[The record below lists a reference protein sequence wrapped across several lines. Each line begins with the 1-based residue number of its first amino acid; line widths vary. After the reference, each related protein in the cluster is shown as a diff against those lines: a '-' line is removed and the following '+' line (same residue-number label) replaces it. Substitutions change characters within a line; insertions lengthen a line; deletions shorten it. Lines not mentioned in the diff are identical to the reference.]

1 MSHGPPDLSG
11 VIEATPRAVPNA
23 VKIGSLVLVV
33 LGACGFAYGLATEP
47 IAAKTAVIHNF
58 LYFAGMSQGAFM
70 LAIALMLAQGRWG
83 RPLKRIAEAF
93 GTYTTVL
100 WIVFVVFLVLGGID
114 VYPWAHPEEHPM
126 PAHKAVWLQPGFFIA
141 RQFVLL
147 GILQVLCW
155 QFRRASLRA
164 DLGVAAQQLGTRAPA
179 WWARFT
185 DGWRGEEEERETNV
199 QTQMTLAPIIVIA
212 YAIVMSLMA
221 VDVSMSLAPHWYA
234 NMFPAWFFMSS
245 FYNGLVWIGL
255 FSLLARDW
263 LGITH
268 LLPPKVYHDLG
279 KLTLGLCLFYAY
291 TLFAQY
297 LAIWYGN
304 MTEETGFI
312 LLRAEMMPWA
322 PFAKVDILLCFLIP
336 FGMLVNRSLKKIPSA
351 YLTVASII
359 AVGLWIDRFMQVF
372 PSVWLHD
379 TLPPALWIADIGVA
393 LAFLGGFIFT
403 VTRFL
408 SRYPPVPINDPWM
421 APHPEDVHVF
431 PRQRAGHGSVA
442 HTVSRTN

>member
-1 MSHGPPDLSG
+1 MSHGPPDLTG
-11 VIEATPRAVPNA
+11 VIEATPRPVPSSVRFGA
-23 VKIGSLVLVV
+23 ITLIVV
-33 LGACGFAYGLATEP
+33 GAAGFFYGLATEP
-47 IAAKTAVIHNF
+47 IAAKTAVVHNF
-58 LYFAGMSQGAFM
+58 LYFGGMTQGGFL
-70 LAIALMLAQGRWG
+70 LAVALMLAQGRWG

-93 GTYTTVL
+93 GTFTPIAWL
-100 WIVFVVFLVLGGID
+100 VFIVFLVLGGVDI
-114 VYPWAHPEEHPM
+114 YPWAHPETDPM
-126 PAHKAVWLQPGFFIA
+126 PPHKAVWLQPGFFIA
-141 RQFVLL
+141 RQVVGM
-147 GILQVLCW
+147 GILQLLCY

-164 DLGVAAQQLGTRAPA
+164 DLGVAAAQLGTRAPA
-179 WWARFT
+179 WWAPYT
-185 DGWRGEEEERETNV
+185 EGWRGDEAEREIGV
-199 QTQMTLAPIIVIA
+199 KTQMTFAPIIVIA
-212 YAIVMSLMA
+212 YAIVMSFMA
-221 VDVSMSLAPHWYA
+221 VDVSMSLAPHWAA

-263 LGITH
+263 LGIKH

-312 LLRAEMMPWA
+312 LLRTELDPWA
-322 PFAKVDILLCFLIP
+322 PLAKVDILLCFLVP

-351 YLTVASII
+351 YLAVTSVI

-372 PSVWLHD
+372 PSVWKQD
-379 TLPPALWIADIGVA
+379 TLPAALWIADIGTA
-393 LAFLGGFIFT
+393 LAFLGAFIFT

-408 SRYPPVPINDPWM
+408 SRFPPVPINDPWM

-431 PRQRAGHGSVA
+431 PREAAGSASVS
-442 HTVSRTN
+442 HLVSRTH